1 LSLEE
6 RQQDVPRGVSK
17 QFLYRPSVGS
27 YSIQNPGRLDKA
39 GSTVPTS
46 LGTDDCFFTVPL
58 MTTNVMRKIN
68 KNDKPKATIVLRLV
82 IAITLATHHAD
93 SWTA

>member
-1 LSLEE
+1 
-6 RQQDVPRGVSK
+6 
-17 QFLYRPSVGS
+17 
-27 YSIQNPGRLDKA
+27 
-39 GSTVPTS
+39 
-46 LGTDDCFFTVPL
+46 